1 MNTTLYLLRQPIER
15 VNQAVFLPSESEG
28 DVVLLE
34 EAVTS
39 VLSHSKGKV
48 FSLVENSRH
57 PFLSYDDLVQKIFQV
72 DHVIVV

>member
-1 MNTTLYLLRQPIER
+1 VNTTLYLLRQPIEQ
-15 VNQAVFLPSESEG
+15 VNGAVFLPSESEG

-34 EAVTS
+34 EAGSS
-39 VLSHSKGKV
+39 VVSHSKGEV

-57 PFLSYDDLVQKIFQV
+57 SFLSYDDLIQKIFQA

>member
-1 MNTTLYLLRQPIER
+1 MNTTLYLLRQSIEH
-15 VNQAVFLPSESEG
+15 VNQAVFLPSETEG

-34 EAVTS
+34 EGGSS

-48 FSLVENSRH
+48 FSLAENSRH
-57 PFLSYDDLVQKIFQV
+57 SFLSYDDLIDKIFQV